1 MQHLSEHFLFLIL
14 QNAEYLLKNFSSN
27 QAYQSR
33 GFTIDTPKN
42 ILGPILPRGGNKKY
56 IRRKVDLMI
65 LKKSVPYRFFC
76 VGALAN
82 RWMGKPRTT
91 CNGLTVQRL
100 NDTFTLLVSKDN
112 AFRGVKWP

>member
-42 ILGPILPRGGNKKY
+42 ILGPILPRGGHKKY
-56 IRRKVDLMI
+56 IRQKVDLMI
-65 LKKSVPYRFFC
+65 LKKSVPYRFFASELLPTDGWEHPEQP
-76 VGALAN
+76 VTGS
-82 RWMGKPRTT
+82 PF
-91 CNGLTVQRL
+91 
-100 NDTFTLLVSKDN
+100 ND
-112 AFRGVKWP
+112 